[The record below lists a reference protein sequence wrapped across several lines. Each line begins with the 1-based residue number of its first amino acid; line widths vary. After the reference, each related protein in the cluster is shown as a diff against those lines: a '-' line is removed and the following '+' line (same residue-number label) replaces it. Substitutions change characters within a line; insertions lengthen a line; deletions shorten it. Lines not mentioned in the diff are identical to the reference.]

1 MNDQVSQA
9 PPKSF
14 YVVAGTALVWN
25 LIGLMM
31 YVAQVS
37 AGPDALAELPPAERA
52 LYENVPIWATSA
64 FAIAVNA
71 GVIAS
76 ILLILRHSLAV
87 PAFVL
92 SLTAVFVQM
101 FHYFVLTDALAILG
115 PTSLIGPV
123 LVIAIG
129 AFLIWYA
136 RDARSKGWLH

>member
-1 MNDQVSQA
+1 MNDQPVQS

-52 LYENVPIWATSA
+52 LYENVPVWATSA

-71 GVIAS
+71 GVVAS
-76 ILLILRHSLAV
+76 ILLILRKSLAV
-87 PAFVL
+87 PIFIV
-92 SLTAVFVQM
+92 SLIAVFVQM
-101 FHYFVLTDALAILG
+101 FHYFGMTDALAILG
-115 PTSLIGPV
+115 PVSLLGPLLVILIGAV
-123 LVIAIG
+123 
-129 AFLIWYA
+129 LIWYS
-136 RDARSKGWLH
+136 RDAQQKGWLG